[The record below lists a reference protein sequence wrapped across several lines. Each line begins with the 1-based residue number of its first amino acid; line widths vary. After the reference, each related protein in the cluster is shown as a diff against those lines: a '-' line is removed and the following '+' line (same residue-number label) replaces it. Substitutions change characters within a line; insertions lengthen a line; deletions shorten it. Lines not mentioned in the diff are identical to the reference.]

1 MKRAPATSRRGRAR
15 ELLAQALYQAQIT
28 GQEHAELAGQFA
40 ERDEYARVDRDWFRE
55 ILKGALA
62 HRTEHEADIA
72 EFADRPFDQLDPV
85 EIAVLLVGLEELRHH
100 PEVPFRVVI
109 NEAVSVARR
118 YGAEE
123 GHRYVNAILDAAA
136 ARYRQPEK
144 AVARR

>member
-15 ELLAQALYQAQIT
+15 ELLAQALYQAQLT
-28 GQEHAELAGQFA
+28 GQEHAELARQFV
-40 ERDEYARVDRDWFRE
+40 ERDEYARVDRDWFGE
-55 ILKGALA
+55 ILKGAMA
-62 HRTEHEADIA
+62 HRAEHEADIA

-123 GHRYVNAILDAAA
+123 GHKYVNAILDAAA

>member
-1 MKRAPATSRRGRAR
+1 MARPPATSRRSRSR
-15 ELLAQALYQAQIT
+15 ELLAQALYQAQLT
-28 GQEHAELAGQFA
+28 GQDHAELAHQFR
-40 ERDEYARVDRDWFRE
+40 EREEFARVDGEWFLE
-55 ILKGALA
+55 LLQGAMA
-62 HRTEHEADIA
+62 HRAEHEADIA

-136 ARYRQPEK
+136 ARYRKPEK
-144 AVARR
+144 AVARP